1 MPGHNHSFLHQE
13 YTKINQ
19 GSAPTL
25 AVDYQVST
33 LSDSW
38 SAFWKIFFYL
48 IKTFFTL
55 ILLLHLTFYFDYFYV
70 FPWIFKLFLFLNE
83 CPQLLFTSARDLSDF
98 LVVIIKR
105 KVFFSLWN
113 SNNNKNNHK
122 GWYFVGPWHGN
133 VFVRGEGAKYISN
146 ISTVYINNDQKSPV
160 GHLILLC
167 LFYLWAYWCGIHWCH
182 FGLSFLLA
190 QGRGCAS
197 LPLSK

>member
-1 MPGHNHSFLHQE
+1 MPGHNHSVFTKE

-19 GSAPTL
+19 GSALTL

-38 SAFWKIFFYL
+38 SAFRKIFFYL
-48 IKTFFTL
+48 IKTFFTP
-55 ILLLHLTFYFDYFYV
+55 LLFLRFTFYFDSFYV

-83 CPQLLFTSARDLSDF
+83 CPQLLSTFARDLSDF
-98 LVVIIKR
+98 LVVITKR

-113 SNNNKNNHK
+113 SNNNKSNHK
-122 GWYFVGPWHGN
+122 GWYFVWQWHEN
-133 VFVRGEGAKYISN
+133 VFVRGDGVKHISN
-146 ISTVYINNDQKSPV
+146 ISTVHINNDQKSPG

-167 LFYLWAYWCGIHWCH
+167 SFYLWAYWCGIHQGS
-182 FGLSFLLA
+182 FGLSFLLV
-190 QGRGCAS
+190 QVRGCAP